1 MSWKGFKSERDKAT
15 INSTAERL
23 DGEIKRSCFYS
34 TATVFDP
41 DLYLVGHPHGRARTC
56 YHSTVRIAFG
66 HFVTAMDAIRVLD
79 GKRVM
84 IKKTR
89 PQTTKAT
96 VVHILEIFPDTST
109 VESNV
114 VFIVMPLLREFYD
127 PPFDTVREGVDFM
140 RQTLT
145 GITFMHKS
153 GVAHL
158 ECTAHNIMMDASQM
172 YPNCFHPTRKSRN
185 FDGISTA
192 KCISRTKAKSVKY
205 FFTDFEKSRV
215 ITSEGD
221 RRMRRRQGA
230 RNLPPEIE
238 RGELYDPF
246 PVDMYYL
253 GNTNRE
259 HLLEKYTNMEF
270 LRPLVV
276 SLIQDDPKARPSAPE
291 ALAQFENIIS
301 SCKGCSLRRKGRR
314 CDEGRWSKAIGDVWS
329 VGQEVLPTA
338 PKTARPLTIVL
349 RSTIGTLRKR
359 QPFVLPGN

>member
-1 MSWKGFKSERDKAT
+1 MRGSPDELERIQERTRQGHYKLDGGEARWRDKA
-15 INSTAERL
+15 ELLLQHGYRL
-23 DGEIKRSCFYS
+23 RPRLIPGWTPSWEG
-34 TATVFDP
+34 T
-41 DLYLVGHPHGRARTC
+41 DLLPQYCEDSVRAL
-56 YHSTVRIAFG
+56 S
-66 HFVTAMDAIRVLD
+66 VTAMDAIRVLD

-158 ECTAHNIMMDASQM
+158 YVFRILFSKTPLRKASRECTAHNIMMDASQM

-259 HLLEKYTNMEF
+259 HLLEVCN
-270 LRPLVV
+270 LQPIPLVCCCLTV
-276 SLIQDDPKARPSAPE
+276 GSRNTRIWSFF
-291 ALAQFENIIS
+291 AL
-301 SCKGCSLRRKGRR
+301 
-314 CDEGRWSKAIGDVWS
+314 
-329 VGQEVLPTA
+329 
-338 PKTARPLTIVL
+338 
-349 RSTIGTLRKR
+349 
-359 QPFVLPGN
+359 